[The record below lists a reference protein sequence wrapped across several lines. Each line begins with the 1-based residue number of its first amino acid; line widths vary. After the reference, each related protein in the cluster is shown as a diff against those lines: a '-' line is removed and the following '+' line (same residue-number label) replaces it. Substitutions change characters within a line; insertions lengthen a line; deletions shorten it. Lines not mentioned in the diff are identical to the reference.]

1 MERVSTERKF
11 LTGISRV
18 FLEMVNNLNSAAI
31 IALRVLPIR
40 KSGVGFLNK
49 TRNPKNGF
57 RRTEILFQDRF
68 RLTNPNPDFME
79 LLLLRSFLG
88 NPKQDFQNFLLIL
101 FLIFVDYAHANNKP
115 LIKRTVLQ
123 IL

>member
-1 MERVSTERKF
+1 MERVLTERKF
-11 LTGISRV
+11 LTGISRM

-31 IALRVLPIR
+31 IALVVLSIR
-40 KSGVGFLNK
+40 KFGVGFLNK

-79 LLLLRSFLG
+79 LLLLRSFFRKSETG
-88 NPKQDFQNFLLIL
+88 FPKISLDSFFNIRRLC
-101 FLIFVDYAHANNKP
+101 ARK
-115 LIKRTVLQ
+115 
-123 IL
+123 